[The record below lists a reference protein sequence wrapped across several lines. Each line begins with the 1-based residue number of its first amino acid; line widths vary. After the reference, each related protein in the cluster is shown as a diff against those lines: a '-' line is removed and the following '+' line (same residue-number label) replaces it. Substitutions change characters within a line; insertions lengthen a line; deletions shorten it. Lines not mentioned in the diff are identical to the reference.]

1 MVTDNNSQV
10 NSFVS
15 GMDSDSSLDKIAE
28 DKYLEAR
35 NVRIT
40 AYHDVGSQQNF
51 KGALKAINGITEVG
65 RLFQASV
72 ERILSA
78 GSIRQYGYI
87 IYISQKGEEDP
98 EFCIARFTN
107 KIGDSDDSSQKVSDI
122 DDLCVIFK
130 SKLIDWPED
139 KSKWPRKVSTVCRFE
154 SDELVKLYVATGFNP
169 ILQFNLTKIYSDEK
183 GDYSKYNIDT
193 QSCYPKIK
201 FYKPCFDKYISGSL
215 KPAQICYSYQLY
227 NDFGQTTPMSPQCQ
241 MIPVINTDNSK
252 TDLMNIRGIEFGDT
266 STCGIRITIEI
277 SDEAKLFDKIR
288 LFRINMQKTGQ
299 TPTVEICYDAKLETT
314 SPKDGQNLFVFE
326 DTGAQTF
333 GNLSLEEYNS
343 INGIY
348 IIPKII
354 ESKDDILFASNVKQ
368 KQTFIDTDQ
377 FKNWDSRAFRCDK
390 DGVFKFKRQF
400 GDTIKFRYNELDE
413 ISSYTNQ
420 DYIEAYNEYNDVNK
434 HIDNPC
440 LFDNEDYYGGVGK
453 NVSWRFVVALNPL
466 DTSGAQPDG
475 IGTGESVICRGNI
488 YSSNDCWFIKKDGS
502 YDTVNIQK
510 ISNEQGRIDNKFLLK
525 SLKRNELYRYGIVL
539 YDKYGVAS
547 PVKWIADIRTPD
559 MWDRGFQTF
568 LSHTNVKT
576 YYNSAQYIDL
586 SSFPLGVAF
595 NIKHLPEGCTG
606 YEIVRCKRS
615 FNDIAG
621 LSQGIISKPIVEY
634 ICEGTDKTKSNLYF
648 PTGLMTTAHVAQ
660 GTDFGYMG
668 SNYNP
673 SKDNGNEYNGR
684 TCATNFGNYETF
696 QFVSPEILYQP
707 SSMKSTFSTGNYYLE
722 QLKYIFGSNSKQDT
736 LSLKYYDSSKDLKK
750 IPVDYGDKYL
760 FGIANQNANFFLRN
774 DGWRNY
780 YYDGDGETYKHEM
793 CYIKMPTALARDF
806 FMKGEAYYRSGGSY
820 VWDMW
825 YPSIKNDDRIQYT
838 SHHAPHIRYIDQYF
852 FTNIKLY
859 EQGEKLFNYSVDYKK
874 PLSDTKP
881 AKTTYIKDS
890 KNKQKIHDFN
900 LASELNWNEVIK
912 HVYLEASKKE
922 GSGTPGWKYVGEYS
936 SHIDTIAGV
945 QYCNVMYWG
954 ADTASIETGDS
965 SWTIKG
971 DFTGGGR
978 DMEDKLP
985 KMSGQYTDGGKGT
998 WLLYFPF
1005 STGGRAA
1012 LINVEKPDSS
1022 TTNDDNHPIGS
1033 ELGARSYLACRFNQD
1048 SNHFYDG
1055 EQFNSVYEE
1064 TNRGIDLFGPD
1075 SNRFTKEM
1083 PAGSLLGTSLCNI
1096 RKNVIPYG
1104 GHSVKDIENSVYG
1117 STGQY
1122 FTVEESGEWNC
1133 VFDGDVYIT
1142 LMDYTSAHKAI
1153 VTYGGFTDD
1162 AKHRQIGDYKTS
1174 SQLIQYSVPVESSIN
1189 YLFTS
1194 GYEFSKNFQNEY
1206 NTYIQIEPTNI
1217 DGLYQQDHPEYA
1229 YNTAYGAENNSVVK
1243 AAFDSSNVQ
1252 DFNKC
1257 VDFRTY
1263 HSLMKEDNEHID
1275 SWCKFQSSNYLDAD
1289 SRYGQITNL
1298 KTFNNYLLFWQ
1309 QLATGIFS
1317 VNERALSENPNG
1329 ATLILGSGGVL
1340 SRYDYLDTSEGMH
1353 KDEYCTATSNTT
1365 LYWYDSHN
1373 NTIKAYAGS
1382 GIIQLSKLSSSQN
1395 ILLKYNDDS
1404 HLPLLF
1410 YDSKNNEIVSNV
1422 LKDDV
1427 SIAFNEYIKTFT
1439 SLYTIPFD
1447 ESVQF
1452 NNGVYLIKNN
1462 QGTLDIA
1469 QWDAYNEYSRTWGRE
1484 ILYCQLLYV
1493 VNKQPLVTKV
1503 FDNQEIVTPYDE
1515 CELADISNPYFQMY
1529 HDYIW
1534 QTDYTRADSHL
1545 EDQITM
1551 REHNYRFAIPRETNS
1566 PLYGSRM
1573 RGKYLL
1579 CYIQNNKPN
1588 TSVSIQYILT
1598 KFRTSWS

>member
-1 MVTDNNSQV
+1 MITVMVTDNNSQI
-10 NSFVS
+10 NSFVA
-15 GMDSDSSLDKIAE
+15 GMDSDSSLDKIT
-28 DKYLEAR
+28 DNKYLEAR

-40 AYHDVGSQQNF
+40 AYHDAGSQQNF
-51 KGALKAINGITEVG
+51 KGALKAINGITNVG
-65 RLFQASV
+65 YLLQECV
-72 ERILSA
+72 ERILGA

-87 IYISQKGEEDP
+87 IYISQKNDYP
-98 EFCIARFTN
+98 ELCIARFTN
-107 KIGDSDDSSQKVSDI
+107 KIGNGDDGSQKVTDI
-122 DDLCVIFK
+122 DDFCVIFR
-130 SKLIDWPED
+130 SKLIDWPKD
-139 KSKWPRKVSTVCRFE
+139 KNEWPKKVSTVCRFE
-154 SDELVKLYVATGFNP
+154 SEQLVKLYVATGFNP
-169 ILQFNLTKIYSDEK
+169 ILQFNLTKIYDDK
-183 GDYSKYNIDT
+183 HDIDT
-193 QSCYPKIK
+193 QSCYPKVK

-227 NDFGQTTPMSPQCQ
+227 NDFGQSTPMSPQCQ

-252 TDLMNIRGIEFGDT
+252 SDLMNIRGIEFGDT
-266 STCGIRITIEI
+266 STCGIRVTVNI

-288 LFRINMQKTGQ
+288 LFRINVQKTGQ
-299 TPTVEICYDAKLETT
+299 IPTVEICYDAKLETT
-314 SPKDGQNLFVFE
+314 SPKAGQNLFVFE

-333 GNLSLEEYNS
+333 GTLSLEEYNS

-354 ESKDDILFASNVKQ
+354 ESKDDILFASDVKQ
-368 KQTFIDTDQ
+368 KQTFLDTDQ
-377 FKNWDSRAFRCDK
+377 FKSWDSRAFRCNK
-390 DGVFKFKRQF
+390 DNVFKFRRQF
-400 GDTIKFRYNELDE
+400 GDTIEFRYDDLDK
-413 ISSYTNQ
+413 ISENTGQ
-420 DYIEAYNEYNDVNK
+420 DYVEAYNEYNDINK

-440 LFDNEDYYGGVGK
+440 LFDNDGYYGGVGK
-453 NVSWRFVVALNPL
+453 NVSWRFVVSLNPL
-466 DTSGAQPDG
+466 DTSSNVKNG
-475 IGTGESVICRGNI
+475 IGTKESVIRRGNI
-488 YSSNDCWFIKKDGS
+488 LNSNDCWFIKKDGS
-502 YDTVNIQK
+502 YDTAQIQQ

-559 MWDRGFQTF
+559 IWDKGFQTF
-568 LSHTNVKT
+568 LSHTKIKT
-576 YYNSAQYIDL
+576 SANIAEYIDL

-595 NIKHLPEGCTG
+595 NVKNLPEGCTG

-660 GTDFGYMG
+660 GTDFGYML

-673 SKDNGNEYNGR
+673 SKDSGNEYNGR

-722 QLKYIFGSNSKQDT
+722 QLKYIFGSNSKSEFCYRD
-736 LSLKYYDSSKDLKK
+736 DSPDLKNMPELYNNK
-750 IPVDYGDKYL
+750 HM
-760 FGIANQNANFFLRN
+760 FSIANENANFFLRK
-774 DGWRNY
+774 DGWCNY
-780 YYDGDGETYKHEM
+780 HDSDNAQTYRHEEY
-793 CYIKMPTALARDF
+793 YIKMPTVLSRNF
-806 FMKGEAYYRSGGSY
+806 FMRGSGEYQTDKQRWWMYYPQKR
-820 VWDMW
+820 
-825 YPSIKNDDRIQYT
+825 DDGELFYLYHSAR
-838 SHHAPHIRYIDQYF
+838 HIRYIDQYF

-859 EQGEKLFNYSVDYKK
+859 EQGEKLFNYNVDYSS
-874 PLSDTKP
+874 PFSDTEP
-881 AKTTYIKDS
+881 VQVTYIKDS

-912 HVYLEASKKE
+912 HVYLEESQKE
-922 GSGTPGWKYVGEYS
+922 KSGSSGWKYVGEYS
-936 SHIDTIAGV
+936 NHIDTIAGV

-954 ADTASIETGDS
+954 ADTAYIETGGS
-965 SWTIKG
+965 GWTIKG
-971 DFTGGGR
+971 DFTDGGR
-978 DMEDKLP
+978 DMEDKIQ
-985 KMSGQYTDGGKGT
+985 KVSGSYTDGGKGT

-1005 STGGRAA
+1005 STGGRSA
-1012 LINVEKPDSS
+1012 LINIEKPDSV
-1022 TTNDDNHPIGS
+1022 TTHSNNHPIGS
-1033 ELGARSYLACRFNQD
+1033 ELGVRSYLACRFNQD
-1048 SNHFYDG
+1048 ENHFYDG
-1055 EQFNSVYEE
+1055 EQFNFVHEE
-1064 TNRGIDLFGPD
+1064 TNRGLDCLGPD
-1075 SNRFTKEM
+1075 IVGYFAKQM

-1122 FTVEESGEWNC
+1122 FTIEESGKWNC

-1229 YNTAYGAENNSVVK
+1229 YNTAYGAENNSIAK

-1252 DFNKC
+1252 DFNKHI
-1257 VDFRTY
+1257 DFRTY
-1263 HSLMKEDNEHID
+1263 YSLIKEDNEHID

-1329 ATLILGSGGVL
+1329 ATLILGTGGVL

-1373 NTIKAYAGS
+1373 NTIKAYSGN

-1410 YDSKNNEIVSNV
+1410 YDNKNNEIVSNV
-1422 LKDDV
+1422 LKDDM
-1427 SIAFNEYIKTFT
+1427 SIAFNEYIKAFT

-1462 QGTLDIA
+1462 QGTLDVA
-1469 QWDAYNEYSRTWGRE
+1469 QWDAYNEYTRTWDNE
-1484 ILYCQLLYV
+1484 ILYSSILYI

-1503 FDNQEIVTPYDE
+1503 FDNQEIVTHCDE
-1515 CELADISNPYFQMY
+1515 CKLADISNPYFQMHHKY
-1529 HDYIW
+1529 TW
-1534 QTDYTRADSHL
+1534 ETDYTKADNTL

-1551 REHNYRFAIPRETNS
+1551 REHNYRFAIPREINS
-1566 PLYGSRM
+1566 GLYGSRM

-1579 CYIQNNKPN
+1579 CSITNEKPN
-1588 TSVSIQYILT
+1588 TSVAVQYILT

>member
-1 MVTDNNSQV
+1 MVTDNNSQI

-15 GMDSDSSLDKIAE
+15 GMDSDSSLDKITD

-40 AYHDVGSQQNF
+40 AYHDTGSQQNF
-51 KGALKAINGITEVG
+51 KGAIKAINGITNVG
-65 RLFQASV
+65 CLLQENV
-72 ERILSA
+72 ERILGA

-87 IYISQKGEEDP
+87 IYISQKNDEP
-98 EFCIARFTN
+98 ELCIARFTN
-107 KIGDSDDSSQKVSDI
+107 KIGNGDDGSQKVSDI
-122 DDLCVIFK
+122 TDLCVMFR
-130 SKLIDWPED
+130 SKLIDWPTD

-154 SDELVKLYVATGFNP
+154 SQDLVKLYIATGFNP
-169 ILQFNLTKIYSDEK
+169 ILQFNLTKIYD
-183 GDYSKYNIDT
+183 DNHDIDT
-193 QSCYPKIK
+193 QSCYPKVK

-252 TDLMNIRGIEFGDT
+252 SDLMNIRGIEFGDT
-266 STCGIRITIEI
+266 STCGIRITINI

-288 LFRINMQKTGQ
+288 LFRINVQKTGQ
-299 TPTVEICYDAKLETT
+299 IPTVEICYDAKLETT
-314 SPKDGQNLFVFE
+314 SPKVGQNLFVFE

-333 GNLSLEEYNS
+333 GTLSLEEYNS

-354 ESKDDILFASNVKQ
+354 ESKDDILFASDVKQ
-368 KQTFIDTDQ
+368 KQTFLDTDQ
-377 FKNWDSRAFRCDK
+377 FRSWDARAFRCNK
-390 DGVFKFKRQF
+390 DNVFKFRRQF
-400 GDTIKFRYNELDE
+400 GDTIEFRYDKLDK
-413 ISSYTNQ
+413 ISENTGQ
-420 DYIEAYNEYNDVNK
+420 DYVEAYNEYNDINK
-434 HIDNPC
+434 HIDDPC
-440 LFDNEDYYGGVGK
+440 LFDNDGYYGGVGK

-466 DTSGAQPDG
+466 DTSGATENG
-475 IGTGESVICRGNI
+475 IGTRESVICRGNVLN
-488 YSSNDCWFIKKDGS
+488 SNDCWFIKKDGS
-502 YDTVNIQK
+502 YDTAQIQQ

-559 MWDRGFQTF
+559 MWDKGFQTF
-568 LSHTNVKT
+568 LSHTKIKATTNM
-576 YYNSAQYIDL
+576 AEYIDL

-595 NIKHLPEGCTG
+595 NVKNLPEGCTG

-634 ICEGTDKTKSNLYF
+634 ICAGTDKTKSNLYF

-722 QLKYIFGSNSKQDT
+722 QLKYIFGSNNKQNI
-736 LSLKYYDSSKDLKK
+736 LSPCYFDSSQDLKDIRVLYDGK
-750 IPVDYGDKYL
+750 RM
-760 FGIANQNANFFLRN
+760 FGIANQNANFFLRK
-774 DGWRNY
+774 DAWRNY
-780 YYDGDGETYKHEM
+780 YYDDAGEDYKNEEY
-793 CYIKMPTALARDF
+793 YIKMPTALSRDF
-806 FMKGEAYYRSGGSY
+806 FMKADGYFGDGSY
-820 VWDMW
+820 RWDIW
-825 YPSIKNDDRIQYT
+825 YPQKKGNGELFYT
-838 SHHAPHIRYIDQYF
+838 HHHAPHIRYIDQYF

-859 EQGEKLFNYSVDYKK
+859 EQGEKLFSYNVDYSK
-874 PLSDTKP
+874 PLSD
-881 AKTTYIKDS
+881 AESAQITYIKDS

-900 LASELNWNEVIK
+900 LASELNWSDVIK
-912 HVYLEASKKE
+912 HVYLTESQKE

-936 SHIDTIAGV
+936 NHIDTIAGV

-965 SWTIKG
+965 GWTIKS
-971 DFTGGGR
+971 DFTDGGR
-978 DMEDKLP
+978 DMEDKIT
-985 KMSGQYTDGGKGT
+985 KMSGSYTDGGSGT

-1005 STGGRAA
+1005 STGGRSA
-1012 LINVEKPDSS
+1012 LINIEKPDSS
-1022 TTNDDNHPIGS
+1022 TTRDKNHPIGS
-1033 ELGARSYLACRFNQD
+1033 ELGAGSYLACRFNQD
-1048 SNHFYDG
+1048 ENHFYDG
-1055 EQFNSVYEE
+1055 EQFNSIHEE
-1064 TNRGIDLFGPD
+1064 TDRGIDYFGPI
-1075 SNRFTKEM
+1075 NKFVKQI
-1083 PAGSLLGTSLCNI
+1083 PVGSLLGTSLCNI

-1122 FTVEESGEWNC
+1122 FTVEESDKESDKWNC

-1153 VTYGGFTDD
+1153 VTYGGFTDA

-1243 AAFDSSNVQ
+1243 AAFDSSNIQ
-1252 DFNKC
+1252 DFNKH

-1317 VNERALSENPNG
+1317 VNERALSENSNG
-1329 ATLILGSGGVL
+1329 TTLILGSGGVL

-1353 KDEYCTATSNTT
+1353 KDEYCTATSDTT

-1373 NTIKAYAGS
+1373 NTIKAYAGN
-1382 GIIQLSKLSSSQN
+1382 GIVQLSKLSSSQN

-1410 YDSKNNEIVSNV
+1410 YDNKNNEIVSNV
-1422 LKDDV
+1422 LKNDM
-1427 SIAFNEYIKTFT
+1427 SIAFNEYIKAFT

-1462 QGTLDIA
+1462 QGALNVA
-1469 QWDAYNEYSRTWGRE
+1469 QWDAYNEYSRTWDNE
-1484 ILYCQLLYV
+1484 ILYSSLLYI

-1503 FDNQEIVTPYDE
+1503 FDNQEIVTPCDE
-1515 CELADISNPYFQMY
+1515 CELADISNPYFQM
-1529 HDYIW
+1529 HHEYIW
-1534 QTDYTRADSHL
+1534 ETDYTKADSTL
-1545 EDQITM
+1545 EDQVTM

-1566 PLYGSRM
+1566 GMYGSRM

-1579 CYIQNNKPN
+1579 CSIKNNKPN
-1588 TSVSIQYILT
+1588 TNVSVQYILT